1 MSIIVLRAGILAEFA
16 TNFQFSPAFPMI
28 RCFLYNALMNQL
40 TNSLLSWVEIDSKAL
55 IANTRALRA
64 QTGSGVTFCSAL
76 KANGYGHGL
85 TLCATILQRE
95 RATDWIAVNSLWEAE
110 KLRAGGIT
118 LPLYIMGYIPLS
130 ELEGVFTHDVR
141 IVVYN
146 QETVIRL
153 EEIGK
158 KLHKTARVHLKVETG
173 NHRQGVYEQDI
184 PSWIALFN
192 ACEHV
197 VLEGLSTHFA
207 NIEDTHDHS
216 YAEQQIQRFD
226 GYISQFK
233 QTGMPIPFLH
243 SANSAATIL
252 FSKTHGTMVRA
263 GIALYGLWPSDEVRQ
278 EANILR
284 EQKVSLFPVLSW
296 KSRVAQV
303 RPIPKNSF
311 IGYGCSYRTERDMV
325 IAIIP
330 VGYYDGLDRGLS
342 NNGEVLI
349 HGRRAKLCGRVCM
362 NMIVVDI
369 TDISDVHIEDEVT
382 LIGRDGDE
390 EITAGEMAE
399 KIGTIHYEVVT
410 RICES
415 VPRIEV

>member
-1 MSIIVLRAGILAEFA
+1 MVVLQADILAGLV
-16 TNFQFSPAFPMI
+16 TNFQFSQAFPMMY
-28 RCFLYNALMNQL
+28 CFLYNTPMNQL
-40 TNSLLSWVEIDSKAL
+40 TNSLLSWVEIDRKAL

-64 QTGSGVTFCSAL
+64 QTGSGIIFCSAL
-76 KANGYGHGL
+76 KANAYGHGL
-85 TLCATILQRE
+85 TLCANILQRE

-110 KLRAGGIT
+110 KLRTHGIT
-118 LPLYIMGYIPLS
+118 IPLYIMGYIPLLK
-130 ELEGVFTHDVR
+130 LEDVFTHDVR

-146 QETVIRL
+146 QETIMRL

-158 KLHKTARVHLKVETG
+158 KLNQIARVHLKVETG
-173 NHRQGVYEQDI
+173 NHRQGVYEHDI
-184 PSWIALFN
+184 PSWITLF
-192 ACEHV
+192 AECKHV

-216 YAEQQIQRFD
+216 YAEQQIERFD

-233 QTGMPIPFLH
+233 QAGIHIPFLH

-252 FSKTHGTMVRA
+252 FSKTHETMVRI

-278 EANILR
+278 EVNILR
-284 EQKVSLFPVLSW
+284 KQKISLSPVLSW
-296 KSRVAQV
+296 GARVAQV
-303 RPIPKNSF
+303 RPISKNSP
-311 IGYGCSYRTERDMV
+311 IGYGCSFMAERDMI

-330 VGYYDGLDRGLS
+330 VGYYDGFDRGLS
-342 NNGEVLI
+342 NGGEVLI

-362 NMIVVDI
+362 NMIMVDI
-369 TDISDVHIEDEVT
+369 TDIDDVHIEDEVT
-382 LIGRDGDE
+382 LIGRDGNE

-410 RICES
+410 RIREDI
-415 VPRIEV
+415 PRIEV